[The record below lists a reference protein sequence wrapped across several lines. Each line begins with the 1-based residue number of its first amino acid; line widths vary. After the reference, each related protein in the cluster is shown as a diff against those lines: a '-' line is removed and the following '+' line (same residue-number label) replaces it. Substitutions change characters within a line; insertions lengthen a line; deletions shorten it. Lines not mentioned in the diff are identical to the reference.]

1 MKNRK
6 IFYLISLILSSLLF
20 FQCDDDSISSPSI
33 ENNLI
38 PNPSFEENG
47 DSSLANWFVN
57 MPSLV
62 HFTNDTPPNGGNWAL
77 TIDVLW
83 GSGNDV
89 ISTVKIPEGTH
100 IYKFSF
106 WSKYSN
112 NPGFAE
118 LVLVATDSVSQINR
132 IHVDSETWG
141 NYSTSDTITS
151 VSGDSLQIKLSG
163 GFSNL
168 SPGKTYFDLCTLEL
182 LE

>member
-1 MKNRK
+1 MIKR
-6 IFYLISLILSSLLF
+6 LLVSLIILLLFSLLLYR
-20 FQCDDDSISSPSI
+20 CSDSVIVPEN

-62 HFTNDTPPNGGNWAL
+62 NFTNDTPPNGGNWAI

-89 ISTVKIPEGTH
+89 ITTVKIPEGIN

-106 WSKYSN
+106 WSKYSDN
-112 NPGFAE
+112 IGYADI
-118 LVLVATDSVSQINR
+118 LLVAQDSVFQIKR
-132 IHVDSETWG
+132 TYVDSESWKY
-141 NYSTSDTITS
+141 YSILDTITS

-163 GFSNL
+163 GFSNIA
-168 SPGKTYFDLCTLEL
+168 PGKTYFDLCTLEL